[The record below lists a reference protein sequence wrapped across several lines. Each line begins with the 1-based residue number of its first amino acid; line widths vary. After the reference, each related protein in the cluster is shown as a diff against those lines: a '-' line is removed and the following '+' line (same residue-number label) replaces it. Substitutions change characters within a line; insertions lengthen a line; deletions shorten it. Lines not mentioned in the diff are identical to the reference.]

1 MLLERKTRQ
10 YVVLLYHLLGISC
23 IENNTKLLFEKRTK
37 SSHFLRVYIPSK
49 DKQKIS
55 FVVTNIGDK
64 SNAKPQKLL
73 RFNPFQHV
81 IF

>member
-10 YVVLLYHLLGISC
+10 YVVFLYHLLGISC
-23 IENNTKLLFEKRTK
+23 IEKDTKLLFEKK
-37 SSHFLRVYIPSK
+37 DKIRVYIPSK